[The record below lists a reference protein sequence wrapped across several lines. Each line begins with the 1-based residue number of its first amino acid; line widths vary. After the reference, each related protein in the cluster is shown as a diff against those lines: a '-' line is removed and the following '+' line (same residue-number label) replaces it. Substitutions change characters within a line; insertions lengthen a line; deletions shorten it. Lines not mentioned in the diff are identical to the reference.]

1 MAISTAQYIDLLFKK
16 LNGVAKTATAAQKSS
31 SNESIASP
39 PLLRGDIVWM
49 QSDQVPASAQV
60 VAGITQGYLT
70 TGRIE
75 CVPDTTVPTI
85 GGIYPTWLTN
95 LTDWIPQE
103 FGSTWPVK
111 IYVDTAGAANPT
123 VTGTQIFSPGIGG
136 VGEFFFDTQAG
147 VLNFIGETIPSTLT
161 AGKSI
166 FVVGYRYVGLLGVTN
181 LPSGTSIG
189 NLEIT
194 GNTIVSLNTD
204 GDIVLDPNG
213 NGQVVITSGLAVS
226 GNIYG
231 NLIGNITGNITVPGA
246 NGDILF
252 NTANIPNAS
261 SALNFNYTSN
271 IFSVAGNIIGSNVTT
286 SGVLLATGNITG
298 GNIITLANVDSGN
311 VNTGFANVSSN
322 VNSGNVNTTIVS
334 ATGNVNSGNV
344 NTGFAS
350 VTGNVDAGN
359 VNTGFASVSG
369 NVNSGNINTAIVS
382 ASGNITGGNLNTAN
396 LVSATTASITGNVQ
410 AGNVNAANIIAAL
423 GNISGSNVV
432 TGGNVTAIGNVITA
446 GVETTQLSGNSVT
459 ITATGLN
466 QGISLAPNGI
476 GNINVNSRYIN
487 NLLDPL
493 QDQDAATKVY
503 VDSIAQGLDIK
514 ASVNL
519 ATTATLGTYTYNNGA
534 SGVGATITG
543 SSVGVLTIDG
553 EAVTLNARVL
563 VKNEPSAGG
572 FSAYN
577 GIYLCTTA
585 GDAGTAYVLTR
596 STDFNQPA
604 EMYSAFTFVEYGTVN
619 LDTGWVCTNNSSATI
634 VVGTTPIVFTQF
646 SGAGAYTAGNGL
658 STNGTQFNVNV
669 DPDTIAINGSNQ
681 VAVKAS
687 ANLTTPNIGAATGSS
702 LSLTGN
708 IDVLNVN
715 ATGYVSATGNVIGGN
730 INTAGLISVA
740 GNVNSGNIN
749 TGSISLTGNVISD
762 LAVTG
767 NVTAATVVSVGNMS
781 GANIATAGLITAI
794 GNIIG
799 GNIVT
804 LANVDSGNVNTGIVS
819 ATGNV
824 NAGNVNTTLVQATTF
839 SATANVIGGNITT
852 VGIANI
858 GTLEVTA
865 TASVV
870 GNITTT
876 ANISGGFI
884 LGNGA
889 FLSGIDATSI
899 QNGSSNVRVIANGN
913 ITVGVAGTS
922 NVVVFANTGVYVT
935 GVNSTT
941 GNITGGN
948 IITVANVDSGNV
960 NTGFTSVTGNVN
972 SGNVNTTLVS
982 ATGNVNSGNVNT
994 GFASITGNVNAGN
1007 VNTAIVSASGNIT
1020 GGNINTT
1027 GNIAANGILTNNYYY
1042 ANGTPVDF
1050 EQPAGANTQIQFNNN
1065 NSFGAS
1071 GALVFDSASNIFTVG
1086 GNIVGNNVSIN
1097 AVTSTGQ
1104 LTISS
1109 AVNGNILLDPDGT
1122 GIFKIVATNG
1132 FVVPVGNTAQ
1142 RPDYPTYAAVDTGTL
1157 RLNSTLNQLEIW
1169 NGAIWSIVGS
1179 DSGNIS
1185 VIDQQITPDGSST
1198 AYVLT
1203 QVATA
1208 ASIIVSLNGVVQIPN
1223 DGYTVTG
1230 NSLTF
1235 VEPPLTTDIV
1245 DIRFLTGVN
1254 APSVLYNSSGNSSV
1268 QVTDTPDIVTT
1279 VNNVVKS
1286 RVNSAGLSVTGN
1298 ITGSGNVAGTYVL
1311 GNGAFLTGISGS
1323 SYGNANVVANLAALG
1338 SNPISTTGNITGN
1351 YILGNGSQLTGLPA
1365 TYGNANVATFLAAF
1379 GSNAISTTG
1388 NITAGNLIGNI
1399 SITGNVTGTSA
1410 NVTLVAGSY
1419 SYTFDNTGTLTLP
1432 AAASGNEGGEI
1443 AFTQA
1448 ANSTL
1453 AGNTVVMDNYV
1464 DRFRFFES
1472 GGNAR
1477 GAYIDLSI
1485 AADGV
1490 GTLLNNRASGMVN
1503 AGVDV
1508 TLGNLRARIPTS
1520 GNRSLQVS
1528 TVSGSYSVYGS
1539 AQYTAGGTIGGTNI
1553 VSGFAVSVTTT
1564 PAYLSSGNN
1573 FLTAGDAG
1581 QWIIMDT
1588 GAGLAWRI
1596 SFIIGAS
1603 FNNNLI
1609 TIERLI

>member
-16 LNGVAKTATAAQKSS
+16 LNGVAKTATATQKSS

-49 QSDQVPASAQV
+49 QSGQIPSTAQV
-60 VAGITQGYLT
+60 VAGVTQGYLT
-70 TGRIE
+70 TSRIE

-95 LTDWIPQE
+95 LTDWI
-103 FGSTWPVK
+103 
-111 IYVDTAGAANPT
+111 
-123 VTGTQIFSPGIGG
+123 SPGIGG

-147 VLNFIGETIPSTLT
+147 LLNFIGETIPSTLT

-181 LPSGTSIG
+181 LPSANIG
-189 NLEIT
+189 NIQIT
-194 GNTIVSLNTD
+194 GNTIVTLNTD
-204 GDIVLDPNG
+204 GDLVLDPNG
-213 NGQVVITSGLAVS
+213 TGQVIISSSLTVVGTIYGNIS
-226 GNIYG
+226 GNIS
-231 NLIGNITGNITVPGA
+231 GNITVPGA
-246 NGDILF
+246 NGDVIF

-271 IFSVAGNIIGSNVTT
+271 VLSVAGNIIGSNVST
-286 SGVLLATGNITG
+286 GGLVFATGNITG
-298 GNIITLANVDSGN
+298 GNLSTANL
-311 VNTGFANVSSN
+311 
-322 VNSGNVNTTIVS
+322 VS
-334 ATGNVNSGNV
+334 AAT
-344 NTGFAS
+344 AS
-350 VTGNVDAGN
+350 VTGNVE
-359 VNTGFASVSG
+359 SG
-369 NVNSGNINTAIVS
+369 NVNALQQIA
-382 ASGNITGGNLNTAN
+382 AQ
-396 LVSATTASITGNVQ
+396 GNVS
-410 AGNVNAANIIAAL
+410 GANI
-423 GNISGSNVV
+423 V
-432 TGGNVTAIGNVITA
+432 TGGLVTAIGNVITA

-466 QGISLAPNGI
+466 QGISLAPNGL

-519 ATTATLGTYTYNNGA
+519 ATTATLGAYTYNNGA

-572 FSAYN
+572 FNAYN

-619 LDTGWVCTNNSSATI
+619 PDTGWVCTNNSSTTI

-669 DPDTIAINGSNQ
+669 DPETTTINGSNQ

-740 GNVNSGNIN
+740 GNVNSGNVN

-767 NVTAATVVSVGNMS
+767 NVTAATVVSVGNIS
-781 GANIATAGLITAI
+781 GANIATTGLITAT
-794 GNIIG
+794 GNITG
-799 GNIVT
+799 GNIVTVANIDSGNVNTGFASVSGNVNSGNVNTAIVSASGNITGGNIIT
-804 LANVDSGNVNTGIVS
+804 LANVDSGNVNTGFANVSGNVNSGNVNTGFASVIGNVNSGNVNTAIVS

-824 NAGNVNTTLVQATTF
+824 DSGNINTTLVQATTV

-852 VGIANI
+852 AGIANI

-889 FLSGIDATSI
+889 FLTGIDATSI
-899 QNGSSNVRVIANGN
+899 QNGNSNVRVIANGN
-913 ITVGVAGTS
+913 VTVGVAGTS

-935 GVNSTT
+935 GVTSAT

-948 IITVANVDSGNV
+948 IITLANVDSGNV
-960 NTGFTSVTGNVN
+960 NTGFASVSGNINSGNTNTGIVSATGNVN
-972 SGNVNTTLVS
+972 SGNVNTTLVQATTIS
-982 ATGNVNSGNVNT
+982 ATGN
-994 GFASITGNVNAGN
+994 IT
-1007 VNTAIVSASGNIT
+1007 
-1020 GGNINTT
+1020 
-1027 GNIAANGILTNNYYY
+1027 ANGILTNNYYY
-1042 ANGTPVDF
+1042 ANGAPVDF
-1050 EQPAGANTQIQFNNN
+1050 EQPAGSNTQIQFNDNN
-1065 NSFGAS
+1065 NFGAS

-1086 GNIVGNNVSIN
+1086 GNIVGNNFSTN

-1104 LTISS
+1104 LTVSS

-1122 GIFKIVATNG
+1122 GIFKIVGTNG
-1132 FVVPVGNTAQ
+1132 FVVPVGNTTQ
-1142 RPDYPTYAAVDTGTL
+1142 RPDYPTYAAVDIGTL

-1235 VEPPLTTDIV
+1235 IEPPLTTDIV
-1245 DIRFLTGVN
+1245 DIRFLAGVT
-1254 APSVLYNSSGNSSV
+1254 APSV
-1268 QVTDTPDIVTT
+1268 
-1279 VNNVVKS
+1279 
-1286 RVNSAGLSVTGN
+1286 
-1298 ITGSGNVAGTYVL
+1298 
-1311 GNGAFLTGISGS
+1311 F
-1323 SYGNANVVANLAALG
+1323 
-1338 SNPISTTGNITGN
+1338 
-1351 YILGNGSQLTGLPA
+1351 
-1365 TYGNANVATFLAAF
+1365 
-1379 GSNAISTTG
+1379 
-1388 NITAGNLIGNI
+1388 
-1399 SITGNVTGTSA
+1399 
-1410 NVTLVAGSY
+1410 
-1419 SYTFDNTGTLTLP
+1419 
-1432 AAASGNEGGEI
+1432 
-1443 AFTQA
+1443 
-1448 ANSTL
+1448 
-1453 AGNTVVMDNYV
+1453 
-1464 DRFRFFES
+1464 
-1472 GGNAR
+1472 
-1477 GAYIDLSI
+1477 
-1485 AADGV
+1485 
-1490 GTLLNNRASGMVN
+1490 
-1503 AGVDV
+1503 
-1508 TLGNLRARIPTS
+1508 
-1520 GNRSLQVS
+1520 
-1528 TVSGSYSVYGS
+1528 
-1539 AQYTAGGTIGGTNI
+1539 
-1553 VSGFAVSVTTT
+1553 
-1564 PAYLSSGNN
+1564 
-1573 FLTAGDAG
+1573 
-1581 QWIIMDT
+1581 
-1588 GAGLAWRI
+1588 
-1596 SFIIGAS
+1596 
-1603 FNNNLI
+1603 
-1609 TIERLI
+1609 

>member
-16 LNGVAKTATAAQKSS
+16 LNGVAKTATATQKSP

-213 NGQVVITSGLAVS
+213 NGQVVISSSLTVVGT
-226 GNIYG
+226 IYG
-231 NLIGNITGNITVPGA
+231 NISGNITGNITVPGA

-271 IFSVAGNIIGSNVTT
+271 VLSVAGNIIGSNVTT
-286 SGVLLATGNITG
+286 SGVVLAT
-298 GNIITLANVDSGN
+298 
-311 VNTGFANVSSN
+311 
-322 VNSGNVNTTIVS
+322 
-334 ATGNVNSGNV
+334 
-344 NTGFAS
+344 
-350 VTGNVDAGN
+350 
-359 VNTGFASVSG
+359 
-369 NVNSGNINTAIVS
+369 
-382 ASGNITGGNLNTAN
+382 GNITGGNLNTAN
-396 LVSATTASITGNVQ
+396 LVSATTASVTGNVQ

-432 TGGNVTAIGNVITA
+432 TGGNVTAIGNVITS

-466 QGISLAPNGI
+466 QGISLAPNGL

-493 QDQDAATKVY
+493 QDQDAATKAY

-519 ATTATLGTYTYNNGA
+519 ATTATLGAYTYNNGT

-572 FSAYN
+572 FNAYN

-596 STDFNQPA
+596 SVDFNQPA

-669 DPDTIAINGSNQ
+669 DPETTTINGSNQ

-702 LSLTGN
+702 ISLTGN

-730 INTAGLISVA
+730 INTAGLISVT
-740 GNVNSGNIN
+740 GNVNSGNVN

-799 GNIVT
+799 GNINT
-804 LANVDSGNVNTGIVS
+804 LANVDSGNVNTGFANVS
-819 ATGNV
+819 GNV
-824 NAGNVNTTLVQATTF
+824 NSGNVNTGFASVSGNVNSGNVNTTLVQSTTT
-839 SATANVIGGNITT
+839 SATANIIGGNIATA
-852 VGIANI
+852 GIANI
-858 GTLEVTA
+858 ATLEVTGNA
-865 TASVV
+865 NVIGNVSASY
-870 GNITTT
+870 
-876 ANISGGFI
+876 F
-884 LGNGA
+884 LGNGSQ
-889 FLSGIDATSI
+889 LTGIDATSI
-899 QNGSSNVRVIANGN
+899 QNGNSNVRVIANSN
-913 ITVGVAGTS
+913 VTVGIAGTS
-922 NVVVFANTGVYVT
+922 NVAVFANTGVYVT

-960 NTGFTSVTGNVN
+960 NTGF
-972 SGNVNTTLVS
+972 
-982 ATGNVNSGNVNT
+982 
-994 GFASITGNVNAGN
+994 ASITGNVNSGN

-1027 GNIAANGILTNNYYY
+1027 GNIAANGVLTDNYYY
-1042 ANGTPVDF
+1042 ANGAPVDF
-1050 EQPAGANTQIQFNNN
+1050 EQPAGSNTWIQYNNN

-1071 GALVFDSASNIFTVG
+1071 GSLVFDSASNIFTVG
-1086 GNIVGNNVSIN
+1086 GNIVGNNVSTN
-1097 AVTSTGQ
+1097 AVTSTSQ

-1179 DSGNIS
+1179 DSGNTS

-1245 DIRFLTGVN
+1245 DIRFLTGVT

-1286 RVNSAGLSVTGN
+1286 RVNSVGLSVTGN
-1298 ITGSGNVAGTYVL
+1298 ITGSGNVAGTYFI

-1323 SYGNANVVANLAALG
+1323 SYGNANV
-1338 SNPISTTGNITGN
+1338 
-1351 YILGNGSQLTGLPA
+1351 
-1365 TYGNANVATFLAAF
+1365 ATFLAAF
-1379 GSNAISTTG
+1379 GSNTVSTTG
-1388 NITAGNLIGNI
+1388 NITASNFVGNGAALTDVAVRTTGTWTVATGTNTYSITVPINGTYQIWVRGNI
-1399 SITGNVTGTSA
+1399 PNGI
-1410 NVTLVAGSY
+1410 LVY
-1419 SYTFDNTGTLTLP
+1419 
-1432 AAASGNEGGEI
+1432 
-1443 AFTQA
+1443 QA
-1448 ANSTL
+1448 T
-1453 AGNTVVMDNYV
+1453 
-1464 DRFRFFES
+1464 
-1472 GGNAR
+1472 
-1477 GAYIDLSI
+1477 
-1485 AADGV
+1485 
-1490 GTLLNNRASGMVN
+1490 
-1503 AGVDV
+1503 
-1508 TLGNLRARIPTS
+1508 
-1520 GNRSLQVS
+1520 
-1528 TVSGSYSVYGS
+1528 
-1539 AQYTAGGTIGGTNI
+1539 
-1553 VSGFAVSVTTT
+1553 VSVTNTNVPVLGTQRAWNYTGGGSPILLTT
-1564 PAYLSSGNN
+1564 MPTQIVGTEGTISTTVVSTTTANVFDFVISNTSGSPQ
-1573 FLTAGDAG
+1573 T
-1581 QWIIMDT
+1581 
-1588 GAGLAWRI
+1588 I
-1596 SFIIGAS
+1596 SWGYVT
-1603 FNNNLI
+1603 L
-1609 TIERLI
+1609 